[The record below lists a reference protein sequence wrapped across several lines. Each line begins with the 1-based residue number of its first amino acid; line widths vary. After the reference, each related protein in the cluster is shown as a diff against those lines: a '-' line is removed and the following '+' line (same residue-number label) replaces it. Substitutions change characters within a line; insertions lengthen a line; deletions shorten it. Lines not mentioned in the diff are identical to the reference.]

1 MSPESEDGHNPQD
14 LSSFAQMGVRFANDL
29 METRGLSRAGIQF
42 KGERDIEEA
51 LGYTKNPGPKNF
63 RDFYDS
69 RDIAS
74 VIVDRPAHDTWR
86 KDPVVKDGSGGD
98 SQFMKDWQGIV
109 ERHKVY
115 HYLERLDKLSGI
127 GRYGVLLIGFNDEN
141 NGNLD
146 QEISNPQGINYL
158 TPFWE
163 KRAEIEEFE
172 TSPKK
177 ERFGKPKLYEIDFEA
192 DVEGFEMDDAQ
203 RNVHYSRVIHVAEGL
218 LDNEVYGEP
227 RLKKV
232 FHRLQD
238 LDKLLGAAPE
248 AFWQQAVKGY
258 HVEEKENANLDEE
271 DFDEITTEVNAFLH
285 GFKRVFTTSG
295 VDLNELTG
303 NTNVDPNNPFD
314 ICISVIAAK
323 TGIPKRILT
332 GSERAELASSQDRK
346 NWFDRVEERQ
356 NQFAGP
362 MMLERFID
370 HLVDFDIITPP
381 KNGSYEVE
389 WPNLWTPTV
398 KERAEIANKRAQ
410 ALDKASG
417 GMPKSLMDEDE
428 IRDYVF
434 DMDSREQPT
443 EQDLNVDE
451 ENEQVKEQ
459 FAAAKKLADIE

>member
-1 MSPESEDGHNPQD
+1 MSSDSGHDPQD
-14 LSSFAQMGVRFANDL
+14 LSSFSQMGARFASDL
-29 METRGLSRAGIQF
+29 MESRGLSRAGIQF
-42 KGERDIEEA
+42 GGERDIEEA
-51 LGYTKNPGPKNF
+51 LGYTKNPQPEHF

-86 KDPVVKDGSGGD
+86 KRPEVKDGSEGKSD
-98 SQFMKDWQGIV
+98 FMKDWQALV
-109 ERHKVY
+109 EDHKVY

-127 GRYGVLLIGFNDEN
+127 GRYGVLLLGFNDEN
-141 NGNLD
+141 SGNL
-146 QEISNPQGINYL
+146 QTEVKNPKGLNYL

-163 KRAEIEEFE
+163 EKAEIKKFE
-172 TSPKK
+172 TEPGEK
-177 ERFGKPKLYEIDFEA
+177 RFGRPKEYNIDLEA
-192 DVEGFEMDDAQ
+192 DIEGFDMDDAQ
-203 RNVHYSRVIHVAEGL
+203 RDVHYSRVIHVAEGL

-232 FHRLQD
+232 FHRLED

-248 AFWQQAVKGY
+248 SYWQQAAKGF
-258 HVEEKENANLDEE
+258 HVEEKENANLEDE
-271 DFDEITTEVNAFLH
+271 DFDDITDEVSAFLH

-295 VDLNELTG
+295 VNLHELTG
-303 NTNVDPNNPFD
+303 NTDIDPSNPFD
-314 ICISVIAAK
+314 IVISVIAAK

-356 NQFAGP
+356 NQFASP
-362 MMLERFID
+362 MILEKLID
-370 HLVDFDIITPP
+370 HLVDFNVLSPP
-381 KNGSYEVE
+381 KDGSYEVE

-398 KERAEIANKRAQ
+398 SERAEIAYKRAQ
-410 ALDKASG
+410 ALNQASG

-434 DMDSREQPT
+434 DMEPRELPT
-443 EQDLNVDE
+443 EQEMNDDE
-451 ENEQVKEQ
+451 ANEQVKAQ
-459 FAAAKKLADIE
+459 FAAAKKLAKLEQ

>member
-1 MSPESEDGHNPQD
+1 MSSENGHNPQD
-14 LSSFAQMGVRFANDL
+14 LSSFAQMGANFASDL
-29 METRGLSRAGIQF
+29 METRGLSRAGLQF
-42 KGERDIEEA
+42 GGERDIEEA
-51 LGYTKNPGPKNF
+51 LGYTKNPQPEHF

-86 KDPVVKDGSGGD
+86 KRPKVKDGSEGESDFIKGWQQLV
-98 SQFMKDWQGIV
+98 SQ
-109 ERHKVY
+109 HKIF

-127 GRYGVLLIGFNDEN
+127 GRYGVLLIGFKDEN
-141 NGNLD
+141 NNDLS

-163 KRAEIEEFE
+163 EKAEIEKFE
-172 TSPKK
+172 TETGE
-177 ERFGKPKLYEIDFEA
+177 ERFGRPTLYDIDMEA
-192 DVEGFEMDDAQ
+192 DIEGFQMEEAHED
-203 RNVHYSRVIHVAEGL
+203 VHYSRVIHVAEGL

-227 RLKKV
+227 RLQKV

-248 AFWQQAVKGY
+248 AYWQQAAKGY
-258 HVEEKENANLDEE
+258 HVEEKENANLEDE
-271 DFDEITTEVNAFLH
+271 DFDEITDEVNAFLH

-295 VDLNELTG
+295 VNLNELAG
-303 NTNVDPNNPFD
+303 NTNIDPSNPFD
-314 ICISVIAAK
+314 IAISVIAAK

-356 NQFAGP
+356 NQFAAP
-362 MMLERFID
+362 MILEKLID
-370 HLVDFDIITPP
+370 HLVDYNVLTPP
-381 KNGSYEVE
+381 KNGGYEVE

-398 KERAEIANKRAQ
+398 SERAEIANKRAQ

-417 GMPKSLMDEDE
+417 GQPKSLMDEDE
-428 IRDYVF
+428 IRKYVF
-434 DMDSREQPT
+434 DMEPREMPT
-443 EQDLNVDE
+443 EQQLSDNE
-451 ENEQVKEQ
+451 ENEQVRKQ
-459 FAAAKKLADIE
+459 FAAAKKLTRLEK